1 MSFAERSKHAFS
13 PRIIERG
20 EGYFLDRKIYVSQ
33 LDGDRITAHVHG
45 SSIYDV
51 EAFIHQERRRL
62 VLSCSCPYA
71 ERSFCKHQWTLV
83 REMDRI
89 APYLEP
95 SARGPLVVT
104 SGEPALEVRW
114 RERRRSTPDGWRA
127 LIRPGKRPAVIA
139 AERPQDRLPERP
151 TYAIDLAESQR
162 RDAVAVAAYAPRD
175 GGEPPELLWLSARA
189 AEALPADERAL
200 VELLLQA
207 SSSAAGSSDGA
218 SMAVIEHR
226 LFEVVLPALCATG
239 RFGLLAADQL
249 MPLAWGGGPPRRFRV
264 RIDPENDGGLE
275 IRGMLVGATD
285 AVELESCPLV
295 LPAGLAVVGDRLV
308 RIEVPDGGAGWLS
321 GLRAGGPQ
329 RVAHDER
336 AELAEALCQGPD
348 PREFIQTLPWP
359 VRTIQSTPRA
369 AIGLDRGAG
378 RLAVD
383 LRFDY
388 GSASVAAADPG
399 WAVVAPDGDLIERDL
414 ENENRV
420 LAGARELGL
429 GGEDALEL
437 QRARAVANGLLDAG
451 WNVRAERGPVRRGSG
466 LNLSVGSVTGST
478 TASGTSW
485 FDLSG
490 VARFGD
496 RELPLP
502 SLLAAVRRGDAFVDL
517 GDGETGLLP
526 EQWAEQL
533 ALLARA
539 RGENDELRFQDS
551 ELALLAALLADVPE
565 VGVDARYRRA
575 RDRLAAAES
584 PRPLD
589 PPDTFVGVLREY
601 QREGVGWM
609 QSLTEIGMGG
619 CLADDMGLGK
629 TVQMLALLEHRRRDP
644 DRPHQP
650 SLAVVPRSLVF
661 NWIDEATRFTPKLR
675 VADYS
680 GPQRAGLLERAG
692 ETDLFLTTY
701 GTVRRDIEL
710 LEPITFDLAILDEAQ
725 AIKNPATKAARA
737 CRRLNANQ
745 RFALTGT
752 PVENRLADLASI
764 FQFLNPGLIGR
775 GGTIDRLLDA
785 DLDRAGVRVVAR
797 VLRPFILR
805 RTKEQVAPELPDK
818 AEQLLVCDLDR
829 EQRALYDELHDYYRQ
844 NLARQTNGSGRMMV
858 LEALLRLRQAACHPG
873 LLDRSRTHE
882 SSAKLDALTD
892 KLLEVIAAG
901 HNALVFSQ
909 FTSFLAIVKAR
920 LDDLGVVYEY
930 LDGRTRDRAARVN
943 RFQNDPD
950 CPVFLISLK
959 AGGHGLN
966 LTAADYVFLLDPWW
980 NPAVES
986 QAIDRTHRIGQTRHV
1001 FAYRLIAR
1009 DTVESKVL
1017 ALQDRKRSLADGIV
1031 GAENRELTG
1040 LRLDEL
1046 RDLLA

>member
-13 PRIIERG
+13 PRIIELG

-45 SSIYDV
+45 TSIYDV

-95 SARGPLVVT
+95 SQPGPLVVT
-104 SGEPALEVRW
+104 MGEPALEVRW
-114 RERRRSTPDGWRA
+114 RERRRFNPDGWRA
-127 LIRPGKRPAVIA
+127 LISRSKRSAMGA
-139 AERPQDRLPERP
+139 AERLPHPLPGRP
-151 TYAIDLAESQR
+151 IYAIDLAESQR
-162 RDAVAVAAYAPRD
+162 RNAVVVAAYAPRD
-175 GGEPPELLWLSARA
+175 SGEPPELLWLSARA
-189 AEALPADERAL
+189 AAAMPADERAL

-207 SSSAAGSSDGA
+207 SSSAVGSSDGA

-226 LFEVVLPALCATG
+226 LFEVVLPMLCATG

-249 MPLAWGGGPPRRFRV
+249 TPLAWDDEPPRRFRV
-264 RIDPENDGGLE
+264 RVDPESDGGLE
-275 IRGMLVGATD
+275 IRGVLVGPND
-285 AVELESCPLV
+285 AVDLESCPLV
-295 LPAGLAVVGDRLV
+295 LAAGLAVVGGRLV
-308 RIEVPDGGAGWLS
+308 RIDVPDGGADWLT
-321 GLRAGGPQ
+321 GLRAGGHQ
-329 RVAHDER
+329 RVPASEHH
-336 AELAEALCQGPD
+336 ELAEALCQGPD
-348 PREFIQTLPWP
+348 PRGFIQPLPWP
-359 VRTIQSTPRA
+359 VQHLQPTPRA
-369 AIGLDRGAG
+369 AIASHGGPGL
-378 RLAVD
+378 LA
-383 LRFDY
+383 LALSFDY
-388 GSASVAAADPG
+388 GAASVAAGEPG
-399 WAVVAPDGDLIERDL
+399 WAVVAPDGDLVERDL
-414 ENENRV
+414 ETETHL
-420 LAGARELGL
+420 LADARALGL
-429 GGEDALEL
+429 DREETLDL
-437 QRARAVANGLLDAG
+437 QRARVVANRLLDAG
-451 WNVRAERGPVRRGSG
+451 WNVRVERRPVRPGSR
-466 LNLSVGSVTGST
+466 LTLTVGST
-478 TASGTSW
+478 TGSGTSW

-526 EQWAEQL
+526 EDWTQQL

-539 RGENDELRFQDS
+539 RGEQDELRFEDS

-565 VGVDARYRRA
+565 VDVDARYRRA
-575 RDRLAAAES
+575 RDRIAAAEA

-589 PPDTFVGVLREY
+589 PPDTFVGVLRDY
-601 QREGVGWM
+601 QREGVGWL

-629 TVQMLALLEHRRRDP
+629 TVQMLALLERRRRDP

-661 NWIDEATRFTPKLR
+661 NWIDEAARFTPGLR
-675 VADYS
+675 VVDYS
-680 GPQRAGLLERAG
+680 GPQRAGLLDRAG
-692 ETDLFLTTY
+692 DTDLFLTTY

-710 LEPITFDLAILDEAQ
+710 LESIDFDLAILDEAQ
-725 AIKNPATKAARA
+725 AIKNPATKTARA
-737 CRRLNANQ
+737 CRRLGADQ

-764 FQFLNPGLIGR
+764 FQYLNPGLIGR
-775 GGTIDRLLDA
+775 GGTVDRLLDA

-818 AEQLLVCDLDR
+818 SEQLLVCDLDR

-844 NLARQTNGSGRMMV
+844 NLARNTNGRSRMMV

-873 LLDRSRTHE
+873 LLDRSRAHE
-882 SSAKLDALTD
+882 SSAKLDALTE

-909 FTSFLAIVKAR
+909 FTSFLSIVKTR

-943 RFQNDPD
+943 RFQNDRE

-1017 ALQDRKRSLADGIV
+1017 ALQDRKRSLAEGIV

>member
-1 MSFAERSKHAFS
+1 MSFAERAKHAFS
-13 PRIIERG
+13 PRIVERG

-51 EAFIHQERRRL
+51 EAFVHQERRRL
-62 VLSCSCPYA
+62 VLSCSCPYT

-95 SARGPLVVT
+95 TAPGPLVVT
-104 SGEPALEVRW
+104 MGEPALEVRW

-127 LIRPGKRPAVIA
+127 LISRTERPAVTA
-139 AERPQDRLPERP
+139 AERLPDRP
-151 TYAIDLAESQR
+151 TYAIDLVESQR
-162 RDAVAVAAYAPRD
+162 RNAVAVAAYARR
-175 GGEPPELLWLSARA
+175 GGGGPPELLWLSAGA
-189 AEALPADERAL
+189 AAHLPADERAL

-207 SSSAAGSSDGA
+207 SSSAIGGSDGA

-239 RFGLLAADQL
+239 RFGLLEADQL
-249 MPLAWGGGPPRRFRV
+249 RPLVWDDESPRRFRV
-264 RIDPENDGGLE
+264 RIDAEDDRGLV
-275 IRGMLVGATD
+275 IRGVLIGPADV
-285 AVELESCPLV
+285 VELESCPLV

-308 RIEVPDGGAGWLS
+308 RVEVADGGSAWLT
-321 GLRAGGPQ
+321 GLRAAGAQ
-329 RVAHDER
+329 RVPADEHR
-336 AELAEALCQGPD
+336 ELAEALCKGPD
-348 PREFIQTLPWP
+348 PRGLIEALPWP
-359 VRTIQSTPRA
+359 VRNTPPAPRA
-369 AIGLDRGAG
+369 AIGSDREPG
-378 RLAVD
+378 RLALD
-383 LRFDY
+383 LCFDY
-388 GSASVAAADPG
+388 DAASVAAGAPG
-399 WAVVAPDGDLIERDL
+399 WAVVAPDGDLVARDL
-414 ENENRV
+414 DAEHRL
-420 LAGARELGL
+420 LAHARELGL
-429 GGEDALEL
+429 GSEGGLDVA
-437 QRARAVANGLLDAG
+437 RARAVANRLLDAG
-451 WNVRAERGPVRRGSG
+451 WSVRVERRPVRRGSR
-466 LNLSVGSVTGST
+466 LALSVGSATGT
-478 TASGTSW
+478 GTSW

-490 VARFGD
+490 AARFGD
-496 RELPLP
+496 RDLPLP
-502 SLLAAVRRGDAFVDL
+502 ALLAAVRRGDAFVDL

-526 EQWAEQL
+526 EDWTEQL

-539 RGENDELRFQDS
+539 RGEQDELRFEAS
-551 ELALLAALLADVPE
+551 ELALLAALLADVPD
-565 VGVDARYRRA
+565 VDVDARYSHA
-575 RDRLAAAES
+575 RDRIAAAEA

-589 PPDTFVGVLREY
+589 PPDTFVGVLRDY
-601 QREGVGWM
+601 QREGVGWL

-629 TVQMLALLEHRRRDP
+629 TVQMLALLERRRRDP
-644 DRPHQP
+644 DRAHKP

-661 NWIDEATRFTPKLR
+661 NWIDEAARFTPELR
-675 VADYS
+675 VVDYS
-680 GPQRAGLLERAG
+680 GPQRAGLLDRTG

-710 LEPITFDLAILDEAQ
+710 LESIHFDLAILDEAQ
-725 AIKNPATKAARA
+725 AIKNPATKTARA
-737 CRRLNANQ
+737 CRRLAADQ

-764 FQFLNPGLIGR
+764 FQYLNPGLIGR

-805 RTKEQVAPELPDK
+805 RTKEQVARELPDK
-818 AEQLLVCDLDR
+818 AEQLLVCDLEP
-829 EQRALYDELHDYYRQ
+829 EQRALYDELHDYYRH
-844 NLARQTNGSGRMMV
+844 NLARKTNGRNRMMV

-873 LLDRSRTHE
+873 LLDRSRAHE
-882 SSAKLDALTD
+882 SSAKLDALTE

-909 FTSFLAIVKAR
+909 FTSFLSIVKAR
-920 LDDLGVVYEY
+920 LDELGVVYEY

-943 RFQNDPD
+943 RFQSDPA

-986 QAIDRTHRIGQTRHV
+986 QAIDRAHRIGQTRHV

-1040 LRLDEL
+1040 LHLDEL
-1046 RDLLA
+1046 RDLLT